1 MAIKRETWFFI
12 FTYFIIIEN
21 YSRTNGIQMEK
32 NNNLKKIPYERFNI
46 FAKKN
51 IQEQYKIII
60 YINIRQKCNLSRW
73 NTDKI
78 FINNIDEV
86 KRY

>member
-1 MAIKRETWFFI
+1 
-12 FTYFIIIEN
+12 
-21 YSRTNGIQMEK
+21 MEK

-60 YINIRQKCNLSRW
+60 YINTRQKCISMKHR
-73 NTDKI
+73 
-78 FINNIDEV
+78 
-86 KRY
+86 

>member
-12 FTYFIIIEN
+12 FTYFVIIEN
-21 YSRTNGIQMEK
+21 YSRTNGIEMEK

-78 FINNIDEV
+78 FINNIDEI

>member
-1 MAIKRETWFFI
+1 
-12 FTYFIIIEN
+12 
-21 YSRTNGIQMEK
+21 MEK

>member
-12 FTYFIIIEN
+12 FTYFVIIEN
-21 YSRTNGIQMEK
+21 YSKTNGIQMEK

>member
-12 FTYFIIIEN
+12 FIYFVIIEN
-21 YSRTNGIQMEK
+21 YSRTNGIEMEK

>member
-1 MAIKRETWFFI
+1 
-12 FTYFIIIEN
+12 
-21 YSRTNGIQMEK
+21 MEK
-32 NNNLKKIPYERFNI
+32 NNNLKKISYERFNI